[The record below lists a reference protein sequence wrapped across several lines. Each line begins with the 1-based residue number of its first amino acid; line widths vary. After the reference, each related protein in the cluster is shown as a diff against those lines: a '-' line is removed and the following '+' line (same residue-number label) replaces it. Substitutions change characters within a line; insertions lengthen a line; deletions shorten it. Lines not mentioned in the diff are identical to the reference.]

1 MLQNFNDNPFL
12 FLADLRH
19 AVKRLIALKFGHS
32 RSTVH
37 HLRLIRIN
45 FQTLMSIIFSSF
57 QRQKTWEEMCGI
69 YIYPKMRLMAQGKK
83 RAIDGNTRCSVI
95 FQSPFMTN
103 QAINDKTGR
112 TDRYLVSIKKE

>member
-1 MLQNFNDNPFL
+1 MLKNFNDNPFP

-19 AVKRLIALKFGHS
+19 TVKRLIALKFGHS

-45 FQTLMSIIFSSF
+45 FRTLRSIIFSSF
-57 QRQKTWEEMCGI
+57 QRQKTWGKCAG
-69 YIYPKMRLMAQGKK
+69 YISKMRLKARGKKK
-83 RAIDGNTRCSVI
+83 RAIDGNTQCSVI

-103 QAINDKTGR
+103 QAINDKNGE
-112 TDRYLVSIKKE
+112 TDRYLVSIRNG

>member
-1 MLQNFNDNPFL
+1 MYRIAIFQENNNRMQWNKSSPASLNNNMLQNFNDNPFL

-45 FQTLMSIIFSSF
+45 FRTLMSIIFSSF

-69 YIYPKMRLMAQGKK
+69 YISKNE
-83 RAIDGNTRCSVI
+83 IDG
-95 FQSPFMTN
+95 
-103 QAINDKTGR
+103 TGEE
-112 TDRYLVSIKKE
+112 KGN

>member
-45 FQTLMSIIFSSF
+45 FRTLMSIIFSSF

-69 YIYPKMRLMAQGKK
+69 YISKNE
-83 RAIDGNTRCSVI
+83 IDG
-95 FQSPFMTN
+95 
-103 QAINDKTGR
+103 TGEEKG
-112 TDRYLVSIKKE
+112 D